1 MGPHGGKTFGQ
12 DRDSTVVAERTVY
25 DYFVPN
31 FQAAIDSGVAT
42 AMEAYSDING
52 EPVVASSKYLQELLR
67 NEMNFKGM
75 LVTDWAE
82 IQNLYTTHKVA
93 SSHKEAVRLAIDST
107 SIDMSMVP
115 EDAASFYDS
124 LVALVQEGVIS
135 KDRIDES
142 TGRLL
147 QLKKD
152 LGLFEGWATDRTLA
166 VELDDG
172 HEKLRRQEVAV
183 ESARQSITLL
193 KNNQVLPL
201 GPNIKRI
208 LVVGPSANDLSHLA
222 GGWTIQ
228 WQGATKD
235 RWHGPVEDDQFYGQ
249 GVTILEGIRHEAP
262 TGVEAVDYLEGFD
275 IHGNVTNMDKVLDAV
290 AGYDVV
296 VAAIGEHVYTEVP
309 GNVHDIRLPVGQIQ
323 SIAQLAEKGKPVI
336 TVLVEARPRVLET
349 IVDHSSALLQAFLP
363 GPWGG
368 KAIGEILFGITN
380 PSGRL
385 PYTYPKH
392 VGDLAVNYWHP
403 VNDVWD
409 PLYEFGHGLSYSNFS
424 YSSTISLSLSDGLS
438 TTKGL
443 PILSSAQPRTL
454 SVVVTNQG
462 PYDGHETVLMYV
474 QQPYRRI
481 TPPAKLLKGFQKVFV
496 KAGEQALVEF
506 DLTADMFAYT
516 GMDDIPHGTIDQGT
530 VKVLIGGSTLDVHLS
545 DKTELD

>member
-1 MGPHGGKTFGQ
+1 M
-12 DRDSTVVAERTVY
+12 SA
-25 DYFVPN
+25 
-31 FQAAIDSGVAT
+31 
-42 AMEAYSDING
+42 DING

-124 LVALVQEGVIS
+124 LLALVQEGVIS

-249 GVTILEGIRHEAP
+249 GVTILEGIRHEAS

-296 VAAIGEHVYTEVP
+296 VAAIGEHVYTEGKDTPVVQ
-309 GNVHDIRLPVGQIQ
+309 GREGERDIQLCLNV
-323 SIAQLAEKGKPVI
+323 
-336 TVLVEARPRVLET
+336 
-349 IVDHSSALLQAFLP
+349 
-363 GPWGG
+363 
-368 KAIGEILFGITN
+368 
-380 PSGRL
+380 
-385 PYTYPKH
+385 
-392 VGDLAVNYWHP
+392 
-403 VNDVWD
+403 
-409 PLYEFGHGLSYSNFS
+409 
-424 YSSTISLSLSDGLS
+424 
-438 TTKGL
+438 
-443 PILSSAQPRTL
+443 
-454 SVVVTNQG
+454 
-462 PYDGHETVLMYV
+462 
-474 QQPYRRI
+474 
-481 TPPAKLLKGFQKVFV
+481 
-496 KAGEQALVEF
+496 
-506 DLTADMFAYT
+506 
-516 GMDDIPHGTIDQGT
+516 
-530 VKVLIGGSTLDVHLS
+530 
-545 DKTELD
+545 